1 MNKDFPKQRI
11 LIVDDSPIN
20 IKMLEATLGYDYNI
34 SASTDGLEAI
44 EIAANINNAVDLI
57 LLDITMPDM
66 DGYEVCRRLKA
77 DSRTA
82 HIPVIFITA
91 RSEDREETKGFE
103 LGAVD
108 YIRKPFSPA
117 VVKARVKTHLDL
129 KFHRD
134 NLERVNE
141 LLNQEVAERKRTEKA
156 LRNLIKKQ
164 EVDISLAKKVLNLIN
179 GAPPR
184 YIPLDNET
192 VIFVEAIS
200 VPYYAE
206 GGDHY
211 FVKSFIPDRK
221 GKTILS
227 LKDQSGHE
235 VRCLLKSIITDI
247 MHHRI
252 LNKAYSD
259 NSAMRPEDSIAELND
274 KICRSSIFDKED
286 FFTAVTAEVD
296 HETLMLKYVSA
307 GHPPF
312 ILIRGDN
319 IKFLPE
325 YGGPGA
331 NLPIAVKEKIIYS
344 AGEYQLRKGDKLI
357 FYTDGL
363 VEMPVRNHNK
373 MISMDELKIFLG
385 NMIRQSERELSVTDI
400 MYNILDVISKLSDEE
415 IMLPGYKNISKNT
428 SNDDIT
434 MICMEIENQN
444 RYEEVIWRPRNY
456 DDISRAIK
464 KLYQNMEK
472 KWDILG
478 YKYSKHYMALIL
490 EEAVINAWKH
500 GNKQNP
506 DKAVTVRWH
515 YGNDFIFEVIDEGN
529 GFDCENLPDPT
540 SEENLM
546 SPSGRG
552 IFIIRYFSDYV
563 AWKEGGKHLVI
574 SFKKNR
580 QMIMGEKQI

>member
-20 IKMLEATLGYDYNI
+20 IKMLEATLGSDYNI
-34 SASTDGLEAI
+34 SASTDGSEAI
-44 EIAANINNAVDLI
+44 EIAGSVSDINDAVDLI

-77 DSRTA
+77 DNRTA

-141 LLNQEVAERKRTEKA
+141 LLNQEVAERKRTEEA
-156 LRNLIKKQ
+156 LRNLVKKQ

-179 GAPPR
+179 GVPPR

-192 VIFVEAIS
+192 TIFVEAVSI
-200 VPYYAE
+200 PYYAE

-211 FVKSFIPDRK
+211 FVRSFFCDK
-221 GKTILS
+221 GEKTVLS

-252 LNKAYSD
+252 LSKVYSKSG
-259 NSAMRPEDSIAELND
+259 NMSPEDSIAELND

-286 FFTAVTAEVD
+286 FFTAVTSEID

-312 ILIRGDN
+312 ILIRGDK

-325 YGGPGA
+325 
-331 NLPIAVKEKIIYS
+331 S
-344 AGEYQLRKGDKLI
+344 RD
-357 FYTDGL
+357 
-363 VEMPVRNHNK
+363 PV
-373 MISMDELKIFLG
+373 
-385 NMIRQSERELSVTDI
+385 Q
-400 MYNILDVISKLSDEE
+400 
-415 IMLPGYKNISKNT
+415 
-428 SNDDIT
+428 
-434 MICMEIENQN
+434 IC
-444 RYEEVIWRPRNY
+444 R
-456 DDISRAIK
+456 
-464 KLYQNMEK
+464 
-472 KWDILG
+472 
-478 YKYSKHYMALIL
+478 
-490 EEAVINAWKH
+490 
-500 GNKQNP
+500 
-506 DKAVTVRWH
+506 
-515 YGNDFIFEVIDEGN
+515 
-529 GFDCENLPDPT
+529 
-540 SEENLM
+540 
-546 SPSGRG
+546 
-552 IFIIRYFSDYV
+552 
-563 AWKEGGKHLVI
+563 
-574 SFKKNR
+574 
-580 QMIMGEKQI
+580 